1 MYKRNNISNFV
12 LIINYIK
19 NKKKIMETKRNWTD
33 RKLFATVVQPNEFN
47 VDYLKGLKKLV
58 KTSVLWK
65 LELEMIENKIL
76 DLLNENIDSSEITIA
91 ETISQKTLDILKKRG
106 FDVELLKVS
115 ISLPSG
121 QLGSEIVTCIKW

>member
-1 MYKRNNISNFV
+1 
-12 LIINYIK
+12 
-19 NKKKIMETKRNWTD
+19 METKRNWTD